1 MSTIRSRSDATGG
14 ADPGG
19 VAETVLASLG
29 AHASCRHYAD
39 TPVSDEDL
47 GRIIGAAQRA
57 ATSSNLQMWSVVV
70 VRDQITRE
78 ALAGIGGG
86 QAHIRQAPVTL
97 VWCADRSRLDTAA
110 DLRGYRQDTT
120 TVEAFLVAAVDTAI
134 AAQNAVV
141 AAEALGYGT
150 CYLGALRNDTA
161 RVIELLGLP
170 ERVFPVFGMT
180 LGVPAQGDRLIRPRL
195 PLEAV
200 LHRERYNPAPRELL
214 EEYDRSMAETE
225 IYRGRQQNG
234 VRPDGTPA
242 EPIPESEYGWLE
254 HSARRGSLRRRSEM
268 TEVIRRQGYALE

>member
-1 MSTIRSRSDATGG
+1 MNTTRSRSEAT
-14 ADPGG
+14 GG

-29 AHASCRHYAD
+29 GHASCRHYAD
-39 TPVSDEDL
+39 TPVSDKDL
-47 GRIIGAAQRA
+47 ERIIGAAQRA

-70 VRDQITRE
+70 VRDQSTRE
-78 ALAGIGGG
+78 SFAEISGG
-86 QAHIRQAPVTL
+86 QKHIRQAPVTL

-110 DLRGYRQDTT
+110 EMRGYLQDTT

-134 AAQNAVV
+134 AAQNAAV

-150 CYLGALRNDTA
+150 CYLGSLRNDTG
-161 RVIELLGLP
+161 RVVELLGLP

-180 LGVPAQGDRLIRPRL
+180 LGVPAGADPLIRPRL

-200 LHRERYNPAPRELL
+200 LHRERYNPASRDLL
-214 EEYDRSMAETE
+214 EEYDRSMAATE

-242 EPIPESEYGWLE
+242 EPIAESGYGWLE
-254 HSARRGSLRRRSEM
+254 HSARRGSLRRRAEM
-268 TEVIRRQGYALE
+268 TGVIRRQGYALE

>member
-1 MSTIRSRSDATGG
+1 MSTIRSKSDATGT
-14 ADPGG
+14 
-19 VAETVLASLG
+19 VAETVLAALG
-29 AHASCRHYAD
+29 DHASCRHYAD
-39 TPVSDEDL
+39 TPVPDGDL
-47 GRIIGAAQRA
+47 ERIVAAAQRA
-57 ATSSNLQMWSVVV
+57 ATSSNLQMWSVIV
-70 VRDQITRE
+70 VRDESTRE
-78 ALAGIGGG
+78 ALAEVGGG
-86 QAHIRQAPVTL
+86 QKHIRQAPVTL

-110 DLRGYRQDTT
+110 GMRGYVQDTT

-180 LGVPAQGDRLIRPRL
+180 LGFPAGTDRLIRPRL
-195 PLEAV
+195 PLDAV
-200 LHRERYNPAPRELL
+200 LHRERYNPASRDLL
-214 EEYDRSMAETE
+214 EGYDRSMAETE

-254 HSARRGSLRRRSEM
+254 HSARRGSLRRRPGM
-268 TEVIRRQGYALE
+268 TDVIRHQGYALE